1 MRVNEGQLV
10 LLVSEDD
17 KTYLVQYRPGGR
29 FVFHHGGITFPE
41 ELHFGDILETTQGRK
56 VFVLEP
62 STAELMIKVRRRTN
76 IIYPREA
83 GYIIT
88 HTNIQSGSR
97 VLETGSGSGALTIA
111 LARVVGPEGKVYS
124 FERRQEHLERAI
136 ENVKRAGL
144 LDRVEFQL
152 RDPAEEGYPIR
163 DMDLAVIDVPEPWT
177 LVPAVKEALRGG
189 GFWASLVPTVEQV
202 VETVDALKEHGF
214 VTIRTVE
221 LLEREILVRRG
232 KTRPKETM
240 IGHIGYL
247 TFARKLRD

>member
-1 MRVNEGQLV
+1 MRVSEGQLV

-29 FVFHHGGITFPE
+29 FVFHHGGVEFPE
-41 ELHFGDILETTQGRK
+41 ELHYGDVLETTQGRK
-56 VFVLEP
+56 VYVLEP

-88 HTNIQSGSR
+88 HTNIQAGSK

-111 LARVVGPEGKVYS
+111 LARVVGTEGKVYS
-124 FERRQEHLERAI
+124 FERREEHLQRAM

-144 LDRVEFQL
+144 LDRVHFQL
-152 RDPAEEGYPIR
+152 LDPAIEGYPVR
-163 DMDLAVIDVPEPWT
+163 DMDVAVIDVPEPWT

-202 VETVDALKEHGF
+202 VETVDVLKEHGF
-214 VTIRTVE
+214 VAVRTVE

>member
-10 LLVSEDD
+10 LLVSEDE

-29 FVFHHGGITFPE
+29 FVFHHGGVEFPE
-41 ELHFGDILETTQGRK
+41 ELHYGDVLETTQGRK
-56 VFVLEP
+56 VYVLEP

-88 HTNIQSGSR
+88 HTNIQSGSK

-111 LARVVGPEGKVYS
+111 LARIVGREGKVYS
-124 FERRQEHLERAI
+124 FERREEHLQRAV
-136 ENVKRAGL
+136 ENVRRAGL
-144 LDRVEFQL
+144 QDRVHFQL
-152 RDPAEEGYPIR
+152 LDPAIEGYPVK
-163 DMDLAVIDVPEPWT
+163 DMDVAVIDVPEPWT

-214 VTIRTVE
+214 VAVRTVE